1 MVKLI
6 DVAKVL
12 DSSNSTVRFYYDRK
26 EDEVVCIIDA
36 FLPAHRSLLK
46 RVESDGG
53 AKFVMVD
60 PVENIGYAAMQA
72 FAVSQPEGD
81 LKDRL
86 TEAVSAGGMRRFRNV
101 VEDSGILDVW
111 KGFRQDFLSPR
122 RVHGARR
129 MASRF
134 RSDPAG
140 IPSSIIGNINLS
152 IMKGEVACEA
162 GGTPPRGSLLR
173 FLREG

>member
-1 MVKLI
+1 MVKLS

-36 FLPAHRSLLK
+36 FLPAQRSLLK

-53 AKFVMVD
+53 SKFVMVD

-111 KGFRQDFLSPR
+111 KSFRQDFLESE
-122 RVHGARR
+122 AR
-129 MASRF
+129 AW
-134 RSDPAG
+134 
-140 IPSSIIGNINLS
+140 
-152 IMKGEVACEA
+152 CEA
-162 GGTPPRGSLLR
+162 NGVPIS
-173 FLREG
+173 E